1 MAGWPRQLSLN
12 RMVMKCTLYT
22 RNEAN
27 VYEVD
32 LSLSPLNI
40 VSDRLMVVA
49 HHPGNFPPRVVI
61 SPDVGKF
68 RHFY

>member
-12 RMVMKCTLYT
+12 RMVMKKPPYT
-22 RNEAN
+22 RNEAG
-27 VYEVD
+27 VHEVD
-32 LSLSPLNI
+32 LSLSPLNF
-40 VSDRLMVVA
+40 VSGRLMVVA
-49 HHPGNFPPRVVI
+49 HHPGNFPTRVVI